1 MIEIADLKKQIL
13 LQGLME
19 DEYQRLAAKLEYRHY
34 EKDAVLFREGDSPDG
49 IFLIKKGRVRIS
61 ITLQGQ
67 GGHQR
72 TLVIFKGGN
81 YFGDI
86 SILEKRRHS
95 ATATALTELEIFLL
109 RFDMLSCQ
117 HSGDLLLCCRLHKRL
132 ALIASKNLR
141 QMNVKYLRL
150 EGSF

>member
-1 MIEIADLKKQIL
+1 MIAIEDLKKQIL

-19 DEYQRLAAKLEYRHY
+19 EEYQRLAAKLEYRHY
-34 EKDAVLFREGDSPDG
+34 EKEAVLFREGDSPEG

-61 ITLQGQ
+61 TTLQGQ
-67 GGHQR
+67 GGNQR
-72 TLVIFKGGN
+72 TLVIFKVGN

-86 SILEKRRHS
+86 STLEKRRHG
-95 ATATALTELEIFLL
+95 ATATALIEIETFLL

-117 HSGDLLLCCRLHKRL
+117 YSGDLLLCCRLLKRL
-132 ALIASKNLR
+132 ALIAGKNLR

>member
-1 MIEIADLKKQIL
+1 MIAIEDLKKQIL

-19 DEYQRLAAKLEYRHY
+19 EEYQRLTAKLEYRHY
-34 EKDAVLFREGDSPDG
+34 EKEAVLFREGDPPEG

-61 ITLQGQ
+61 TTLQGQ
-67 GGHQR
+67 GGNQR
-72 TLVIFKGGN
+72 TLVIFKDGN

-86 SILEKRRHS
+86 STLEKRRHG
-95 ATATALTELEIFLL
+95 ATATALTEIETFLL

-117 HSGDLLLCCRLHKRL
+117 HSGDLLLCCRLLKRL
-132 ALIASKNLR
+132 ALIAGKNLR

-150 EGSF
+150 EESF